1 MFAHERQ
8 ERILSLLEKHRRLEV
23 RALMEVL
30 GVSAATLR
38 RDLTLL
44 NRSDRVVRV
53 HGGVFHPGAVAGEPS
68 FGQKAAMSVKAKRL
82 IAEAVSRTVPQR
94 ATVFIDSGTTC
105 LEAGRILRSR
115 EDLTIITN
123 SLPLIA
129 SHEQFRA
136 RLLVLGGEMR
146 SVSGA
151 LVGDLAISALTRLRA
166 DIALIGASGLHSVD
180 GAGTTEPLETAVKRE
195 WISRSQRTVL
205 LADASKWSQATLV
218 SFAGWKEFDEFYT
231 DKKPPVPFR
240 RSGLKIIHP

>member
-82 IAEAVSRTVPQR
+82 IAEAVARTIPR
-94 ATVFIDSGTTC
+94 HATVFIDGGTTC
-105 LEAGRILRSR
+105 LEAGRLLRSR
-115 EDLTIITN
+115 EDLRIITN

-129 SHEQFRA
+129 TYEQFRA

-151 LVGDLAISALTRLRA
+151 LVGDLAISALNRLRA
-166 DIALIGASGLHSVD
+166 DIALIGASGLHVQD
-180 GAGTTEPLETAVKRE
+180 GAGTTESLETAVKRE
-195 WISRSQRTVL
+195 WISRSHRTVL
-205 LADASKWSQATLV
+205 LADASKWEQTTLV
-218 SFAGWKEFDEFYT
+218 SFAAWEDFDEFYT

-240 RSGLKIIHP
+240 RSGLKIIYP